1 MLFTICRCTIQD
13 FHGLCIQIYCTIT
26 LHNVVVFFT
35 CLTIIRFV
43 TDALCRFM
51 PVFFV
56 FPNCFS
62 QLTQDILSRRQFCNL
77 GKLGTMNEVL
87 CTTHAFIHSTSHLMY
102 TLDTCTVTVNFFYV
116 INSH

>member
-13 FHGLCIQIYCTIT
+13 FHGLCIQIYCTII
-26 LHNVVVFFT
+26 LYNVVVFFT

-62 QLTQDILSRRQFCNL
+62 QLTQDILSRYQFCNL
-77 GKLGTMNEVL
+77 GNGHYERSSVYNPCIYSWYISLNV
-87 CTTHAFIHSTSHLMY
+87 HSRYLH
-102 TLDTCTVTVNFFYV
+102 CHCQFFYV